1 MKAAVWHGVKDIRVE
16 EVELREINE
25 NEVKVKVAWAGICG
39 SDLHEYQHGPI
50 FINTEHKDQFTGEI
64 APITMGHEFAGVVE
78 EVGAKVTSVK
88 VGDRVTIN
96 PTITHGNKHESV
108 DRYDGMS
115 FIGLNGNGGFT
126 KYAIVPESNT
136 YLLGENLTL
145 QDGALVE
152 PMAVTVQ
159 AVLDAGVKLGDT
171 VAIFGAGPIG
181 LLTVLAAKSAGA
193 SEIVIADLAEFRL
206 EKAKE
211 IGATHVINSGN
222 VDPVK
227 AIRELYPDGV
237 DVAFEVAGVAPTFK
251 QAISVTKA
259 QGVVDVVS
267 IFAREIEWSPM
278 QLTNSGVSVKASIV
292 YSPSTFRKTI
302 SAMNSGQL
310 NPKQIVTSQI
320 QLDNIVD
327 DGFEALTNDKTQ
339 AKILVELSGEK

>member
-181 LLTVLAAKSAGA
+181 LLTVLAAKAAGA

>member
-259 QGVVDVVS
+259 QGVVDIVS

>member
-16 EVELREINE
+16 EVELTEINE

-78 EVGAKVTSVK
+78 EVGAKITSVK

-181 LLTVLAAKSAGA
+181 LLTVLAAKAAGA

-327 DGFEALTNDKTQ
+327 DGFEALTN
-339 AKILVELSGEK
+339 

>member
-159 AVLDAGVKLGDT
+159 AVLDV
-171 VAIFGAGPIG
+171 
-181 LLTVLAAKSAGA
+181 VL
-193 SEIVIADLAEFRL
+193 
-206 EKAKE
+206 
-211 IGATHVINSGN
+211 N
-222 VDPVK
+222 
-227 AIRELYPDGV
+227 
-237 DVAFEVAGVAPTFK
+237 
-251 QAISVTKA
+251 
-259 QGVVDVVS
+259 
-267 IFAREIEWSPM
+267 
-278 QLTNSGVSVKASIV
+278 
-292 YSPSTFRKTI
+292 
-302 SAMNSGQL
+302 
-310 NPKQIVTSQI
+310 
-320 QLDNIVD
+320 
-327 DGFEALTNDKTQ
+327 
-339 AKILVELSGEK
+339 

>member
-1 MKAAVWHGVKDIRVE
+1 
-16 EVELREINE
+16 
-25 NEVKVKVAWAGICG
+25 
-39 SDLHEYQHGPI
+39 
-50 FINTEHKDQFTGEI
+50 
-64 APITMGHEFAGVVE
+64 
-78 EVGAKVTSVK
+78 
-88 VGDRVTIN
+88 
-96 PTITHGNKHESV
+96 
-108 DRYDGMS
+108 MS

-259 QGVVDVVS
+259 QGVVDIVS

>member
-171 VAIFGAGPIG
+171 VAIFRSRSDWIINCSSC
-181 LLTVLAAKSAGA
+181 KICR
-193 SEIVIADLAEFRL
+193 SERNRYCGFSRIPLR
-206 EKAKE
+206 KGKRNRS
-211 IGATHVINSGN
+211 NSRN
-222 VDPVK
+222 QFWK
-227 AIRELYPDGV
+227 C
-237 DVAFEVAGVAPTFK
+237 
-251 QAISVTKA
+251 
-259 QGVVDVVS
+259 
-267 IFAREIEWSPM
+267 
-278 QLTNSGVSVKASIV
+278 
-292 YSPSTFRKTI
+292 
-302 SAMNSGQL
+302 
-310 NPKQIVTSQI
+310 
-320 QLDNIVD
+320 
-327 DGFEALTNDKTQ
+327 
-339 AKILVELSGEK
+339 